1 MRTKAISK
9 NISNPWTREELILAL
24 ELYNKFEGRIPDT
37 SDPDIIGLAATLA
50 DLSVFG
56 SGADAN
62 TGRSKASIIMK
73 LSNFRSLDPR
83 AQAVGKVGFKNFAK
97 ADKEIWDEYD
107 GKGQELAKAAAEIKT
122 VLIGART
129 SITPLRA
136 NIHVLRL
143 LGDELIGSPRLAVF
157 ELVKNSYDANA
168 LFSKVTINLEA
179 NNPFIL
185 VEDNGYGMSI
195 EDLRDGWL
203 QIGTPS
209 KRGQNRVRTPKPFE
223 RLPLGEKGVGRLAVF
238 RLGNRLELNTRKKG
252 QPEFSLVM
260 DISSIVDESSDTE
273 SAIEDVRVRI
283 SPLSAPHYFKGDD
296 CSGTRIKISKLRDDL
311 EWSKREI
318 RSLQRLITS
327 LASPFQ
333 EKKGEFKTS
342 LSVPE
347 REYYLRGLAEDPLEL
362 ITEKALW
369 TFGFDLTEHA
379 LYQWKYSFKPPSV
392 LRGLTQTR
400 ASWKDLEEP
409 GKSLLEYIPKDTDP
423 DFPAQ
428 SPREKLFVTGEDL
441 NGIGP
446 IKFKMFAFDR
456 RPEILRL
463 TGESTQLKEFL
474 NYQSGIRVYRD
485 GIRVFNYGEPGDD
498 WLELNIK
505 RVNRPKD
512 TLSNNAVLG
521 LIELDLD
528 KSQGLREKT
537 NREGFFENN
546 EFARFHWIIN
556 SAIDHFNRIRKEDR
570 KAIDEILKKDPVKDS
585 APGRFLKASE
595 RIENIAKAKGLQ
607 DEISPSLNALKKEY
621 ETLQNLVVS
630 SGAGLNLAIVF
641 HEVEREVDTLVKGL
655 EAGESSDTLRSRAKH
670 LATIL
675 DGFGNLLRKAN
686 RKTLPISKLIGR
698 AIELSQ
704 SRFNAHHITVSCPV
718 LQGED
723 KDFIVSGAMNFYLSS
738 LLNLID
744 NSIYWSRRKVEL
756 DGCGKP
762 AIQIRTMPDWAAE
775 GPAIAVIDNGDGF
788 MISAEQA
795 MQAYESTKPGGMG
808 IGLCFARMAM
818 EANGGDLLIPESVED
833 LDVDTKLKGSAV
845 VMRFRRASQ

>member
-1 MRTKAISK
+1 MS
-9 NISNPWTREELILAL
+9 PWTREELILAL
-24 ELYNKFEGRIPDT
+24 DLYYKFEGRIPDT
-37 SDPDIIGLAATLA
+37 NDPDIIGLAATLA

-56 SGADAN
+56 SGAEAR

-73 LSNFRSLDPR
+73 LSNFRGLDPE
-83 AQAVGKVGFKNFAK
+83 AMAAGKVGFKNYAK
-97 ADKEIWDEYD
+97 ADKEIWDEFN
-107 GKGQELAKAAAEIKT
+107 GKLEELAKAAAEIKT

-168 LFSKVTINLEA
+168 EFSNVSIDLVS
-179 NNPFIL
+179 NNPNIL
-185 VEDNGYGMSI
+185 VEDNGFGMSI

-209 KRGQNRVRTPKPFE
+209 KRGENRIRTPKPFE

-260 DISSIVDESSDTE
+260 DISNIVDETSDVE
-273 SAIEDVRVRI
+273 NAIEDVRVRI
-283 SPLSAPHYFKGDD
+283 SPLSTPHYFKGEDS
-296 CSGTRIKISKLRDDL
+296 SGTRIKISKLRDDL

-333 EKKGEFKTS
+333 KMKEEFKPS
-342 LSVPE
+342 LSVPG
-347 REYYLRGLAEDPLEL
+347 REYYLRGLHEDPIEL
-362 ITEKALW
+362 VNTKALW
-369 TFGFDLTEHA
+369 TFDFSLQADGCYHWRYA
-379 LYQWKYSFKPPSV
+379 FKPPAV
-392 LRGLTQTR
+392 LRGLTQTHT
-400 ASWKDLEEP
+400 SWRDLDTENHR
-409 GKSLLEYIPKDTDP
+409 LELAPLDP
-423 DFPAQ
+423 DPDLPARP
-428 SPREKLFVTGEDL
+428 PREKLFVSAEDL
-441 NGIGP
+441 NEIGP
-446 IKFKMFAFDR
+446 IHLKMFVFDR
-456 RPEILRL
+456 RPEILRMGG
-463 TGESTQLKEFL
+463 GESTQLKEFL
-474 NYQSGIRVYRD
+474 DNQSGIRVYRD

-505 RVNRPKD
+505 RVNRPKA
-512 TLSNNAVLG
+512 TLSNNAVIG
-521 LIELDLD
+521 LIELELD

-537 NREGFFENN
+537 NREGFFENT
-546 EFARFHWIIN
+546 EFSKFRWIIN
-556 SAIDHFNRIRKEDR
+556 SAIEHFNQLRKEDR
-570 KAIDEILKKDPVKDS
+570 KALDEILKKDPVKES

-595 RIENIAKAKGLQ
+595 KIEKIAKDKGLQ
-607 DEISPSLNALKKEY
+607 DEINPALNALKKEY

-655 EAGESSDTLRSRAKH
+655 EAGESSDTLRKRAKH

-675 DGFGNLLRKAN
+675 DGFGNLLRKAS
-686 RKTLPISKLIGR
+686 RKTMPVSKLLER
-698 AIELSQ
+698 ALELSQ
-704 SRFNAHHITVSCPV
+704 SRFTAHKITVSCPV
-718 LQGED
+718 LNGED
-723 KDFIVSGAMNFYLSS
+723 KDFNVSGSMSFYLST
-738 LLNLID
+738 LINLID
-744 NSIYWSRRKVEL
+744 NAIYWTRRKVEL
-756 DGCGKP
+756 EGKGRA
-762 AIQIRTMPDWAAE
+762 AIQIRTMLDWAAE
-775 GPAIAVIDNGDGF
+775 GPSVAVIDSGDGF

-818 EANGGDLLIPESVED
+818 EANGGDLLIPESVGD
-833 LDVDTKLKGSAV
+833 LDINTKLSGAAV
-845 VMRFRRASQ
+845 VMRFRRIN